1 MAAKHGRGAET
12 TRRILDAALAVHRKG
27 GHAGFTVHA
36 VAAESGASLGSLYHH
51 FKSIDGVAAEL
62 YAECMAHLLDDLAAA
77 LARSRTAR
85 SAIVAF
91 VRAYLEFARRRPD
104 EARFIHGAASGGFL
118 ASHAARLAEAKAPH
132 MAPIA
137 AWVEK
142 HVASG
147 DLVAI
152 APPLF
157 EMLVVGPVAELT
169 RRWLAGA
176 ADLDLAEA
184 ARVLPERIWCS
195 VRPEPRADA

>member
-12 TRRILDAALAVHRKG
+12 TRRILDAALALYARE

-62 YAECMAHLLDDLAAA
+62 YAECMGHLLDELASA

-85 SAIVAF
+85 GGVVAF
-91 VRAYLEFARRRPD
+91 VRAYLEFAERHPD
-104 EARFIHGAASGGFL
+104 EARFIHGAPHGGFIT
-118 ASHAARLAEAKAPH
+118 SHAARIAEVKAPR
-132 MAPIA
+132 MEKIL
-137 AWVEK
+137 AWVRA
-142 HVASG
+142 HVAAG
-147 DLVAI
+147 EI
-152 APPLF
+152 ANIPAPLF

-176 ADLDLAEA
+176 PDLDLAAA
-184 ARVLPERIWCS
+184 ARVLPERIWSS
-195 VRPEPRADA
+195 VRRA